1 MFFPLIAS
9 ETKGLQITYVVLSA
23 KSKGDNMINSKTRL

>member
-1 MFFPLIAS
+1 MFFPLVAT
-9 ETKGLQITYVVLSA
+9 ETKRLQITDVVLSA